1 MRKNIN
7 RLVAFAIGIS
17 VMSGAAIPVFA
28 ADTTTATSNSTT
40 AVSTQSTTTT
50 GTVSG
55 QTQTNKTTIT
65 GTQIKV
71 KPVLTLEAAINAGI
85 SNSAKL
91 GLQKKKINLEED
103 KLDIQDDLG
112 NDDGYAYD
120 SQDLAVKEAKEDK
133 EILEDQIT
141 QDVTDAYYEIVA
153 SDKKLETMKKDLEI
167 KTKEFK
173 DSELKQKL
181 GLMTSTEIKTL
192 EINLQTV
199 KNSLQDKENTAKN
212 SKDFF
217 KVLTGKNLNDYILE
231 QDPKFEVFKIEGSVD
246 EYLDNIVEKYYKYDK
261 KSVELLKD
269 YVKDIKVSRPSE
281 APSSSDYSDDV
292 DTTTGLVT
300 KSAKDK
306 YNDAMANYKA
316 EMASYQNYL
325 ETRYNSSAKSV
336 ALDENKKNTKQT
348 LKTNYAKL
356 LNLENTINTDRAN
369 LEVNNKQLSILKLKY
384 DMGLVTKTE
393 YNKQV
398 LQSEDLDTKLRA
410 DIDEY
415 NKLKNKIRK
424 PWLAGSMG
432 MY

>member
-28 ADTTTATSNSTT
+28 ADSTTTTSNSTT
-40 AVSTQSTTTT
+40 ATSAQSTTTA
-50 GTVSG
+50 VSG
-55 QTQTNKTTIT
+55 QTQTNNIVT
-65 GTQIKV
+65 GTQVKV
-71 KPVLTLEAAINAGI
+71 KPILTLEAAISAGI
-85 SNSAKL
+85 SNSGKL
-91 GLQKKKINLEED
+91 GLQKKKINLQED
-103 KLDIQDDLG
+103 KLDIQEDLG
-112 NDDGYAYD
+112 NDDGYAHD
-120 SQDLAVKEAKEDK
+120 SQDLAIKQAKQDK

-153 SDKKLETMKKDLEI
+153 GDKKLENMKKDLEI

-181 GLMTSTEIKTL
+181 GLLTSTDLKTL
-192 EINLQTV
+192 EINLQTA
-199 KNSLQDKENTAKN
+199 KNSLQDKENTLKN

-217 KVLTGKNLNDYILE
+217 KVLTDKNLNDYILE

-246 EYLDNIVEKYYKYDK
+246 EYLDNIVEKYYKYEK
-261 KSVELLKD
+261 RSAELLKD

-292 DTTTGLVT
+292 DATTGLVT
-300 KSAKDK
+300 KSARAK
-306 YNDAMANYKA
+306 YNDAMDKYKA
-316 EMASYQNYL
+316 DMASYQNYL
-325 ETRYNSSAKSV
+325 ETRYNSSVKSV
-336 ALDENKKNTKQT
+336 TLDDNKKNTKQT

-369 LEVNNKQLSILKLKY
+369 LEVNNKQLSTLKLKY